1 MVFLNRRRFNGAV
14 LAGGALATGVR
25 AQGPATAPAAGAPV
39 STKAWEEVV
48 AAARKEGKLVLYSG
62 AATPKTLGPV
72 MESFEKRYGIKV
84 DLLFGRPSEIRE
96 RVRAEQAAGRVHAD
110 LSMDGPTINQPSF
123 IGSYVPHEG
132 IPNSSKLVSPFV
144 DDGRLLP
151 VGIGR
156 QTVLMNTRLVKP
168 ADEPRSWFDLL
179 DPKWRGKIVT
189 DDPRS
194 PGSGSLV
201 YDVLNEKLGP
211 QYLQKL
217 VSQNLVVSTDI
228 SLNERRV
235 AQGEFAFFIPF
246 RIQSVPNLRG
256 LPVKAMTAKEGDV
269 YIVMTLQRVKNAS
282 RPNAARLFMN
292 HFLDSPTQKHL
303 LETAYGSV
311 TGESDA
317 QLPEDLKAINRGP
330 LLGASEPQGLDER
343 RKAFAALF
351 VK

>member
-1 MVFLNRRRFNGAV
+1 MTLFNRRHFGGTLLAGAA
-14 LAGGALATGVR
+14 LAGGAR
-25 AQGPATAPAAGAPV
+25 AQAPAAAAAGPSAP
-39 STKAWEEVV
+39 AWEQVV
-48 AAARKEGKLVLYSG
+48 AAAKKEGKLVLYSG

-72 MESFEKRYGIKV
+72 MESYEKLYGIKV

-96 RVRAEQAAGRVHAD
+96 RVRAEQAAGRVQSD
-110 LSMDGPTINQPSF
+110 LTMDGPTINQPNF

-132 IPNSSKLVSPFV
+132 IPNARKLVAPFV
-144 DDGRLLP
+144 DDGVLLP
-151 VGIGR
+151 VGMGR

-168 ADEPRSWFDLL
+168 ADEPKSWTDLL
-179 DPKWRGKIVT
+179 DPKWKGKIVS

-201 YDVLNEKLGP
+201 YDVLNEKFGP

-217 VSQNLVVSTDI
+217 VAQDLVISTDI

-269 YIVMTLQRVKNAS
+269 YIIMTLQRVKNAP

-292 HFLDSPTQKHL
+292 HFLDSQTQKHL
-303 LETAYGSV
+303 LDTAYGSV
-311 TGESDA
+311 TAESGA
-317 QLPEDLKAINRGP
+317 HLPPDLQAINNAK
-330 LLGASEPQGLDER
+330 LLGASEPKGLDER
-343 RKAFAALF
+343 RKAFGALF
-351 VK
+351 AK